1 MPVEYVMIYTKWVSC
16 SIVHLQMRLIIIII
30 IIISIIIIIILTSCR
45 LLSLFVVFSILHFL
59 LDFLDVGGLK
69 ISQERKTMSQ
79 VQYEKK
85 RMYFF
90 NIRACKPIAVEK

>member
-59 LDFLDVGGLK
+59 LDFLDVGGGLK
-69 ISQERKTMSQ
+69 YHRR
-79 VQYEKK
+79 EKLCHK
-85 RMYFF
+85 YNMKKKKNVFF
-90 NIRACKPIAVEK
+90 

>member
-59 LDFLDVGGLK
+59 LDFLDVGGGLK

-85 RMYFF
+85 KECIFLISEHV
-90 NIRACKPIAVEK
+90 NLLL